1 MFKTVRFAVNCG
13 DKGGNERNGNL
24 SEAKSATTAR
34 ACAALTAVATL
45 VAIAIADV
53 NL

>member
-1 MFKTVRFAVNCG
+1 MSYGKEC
-13 DKGGNERNGNL
+13 GNERNGNL

-34 ACAALTAVATL
+34 ACIALTAVATL
-45 VAIAIADV
+45 AAIAIADV